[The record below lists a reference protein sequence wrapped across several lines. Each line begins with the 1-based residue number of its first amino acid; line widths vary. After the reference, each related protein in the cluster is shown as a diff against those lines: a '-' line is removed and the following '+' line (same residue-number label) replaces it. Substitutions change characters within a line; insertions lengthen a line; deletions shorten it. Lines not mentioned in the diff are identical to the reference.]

1 MSISLYNSLS
11 RKMEIF
17 VPINPDAVKMYACG
31 PTVYDFAHIGNARP
45 AITFDILY
53 RLLRYTYGSGHVVY
67 VRNLTDVDDKIIARS
82 QRDKLSIKNL
92 TEMTAQ
98 AYQEDTK
105 GLGCLQPTMQPCATD
120 YIAEMIDMIC
130 RLVTKEHA
138 YVADGHVLFD
148 VTSYPEYGQLSGRNL
163 DQMMAGIRIE
173 VADYKRHNLDFVLW
187 KPSAENEP
195 GWESPFG
202 RGRPG
207 WHIECSAMIEAC
219 LHGSIDIHAGGLD
232 LLFPHHENEIAQS
245 CCARGDTTLASTWLH
260 NGFVT
265 VDGQKMSKSA
275 GNFLTIRAL
284 REAHAGRALRLQ
296 MLMTHYRQPLDWQQS
311 RTEECSLIIKKWFRA
326 IEGHDTAIDCELVSA
341 LEDDLNTPAAITI
354 LHRRARLQEWSYL
367 RFGLE
372 LLGFMDADVDALQT
386 NDRPSKELVED
397 IIKQRN
403 TARKNKDFAAAD
415 SLRDQLTKM
424 GVTIK
429 DGPDGTNWE
438 YN

>member
-11 RKMEIF
+11 RNMEVF
-17 VPINPDAVKMYACG
+17 VPANPDAVKMYACG

-163 DQMMAGIRIE
+163 DQMMAGIRIKWLITK
-173 VADYKRHNLDFVLW
+173 AQFRF
-187 KPSAENEP
+187 
-195 GWESPFG
+195 
-202 RGRPG
+202 
-207 WHIECSAMIEAC
+207 CSME
-219 LHGSIDIHAGGLD
+219 
-232 LLFPHHENEIAQS
+232 
-245 CCARGDTTLASTWLH
+245 
-260 NGFVT
+260 
-265 VDGQKMSKSA
+265 
-275 GNFLTIRAL
+275 TIS
-284 REAHAGRALRLQ
+284 RERTRL
-296 MLMTHYRQPLDWQQS
+296 
-311 RTEECSLIIKKWFRA
+311 
-326 IEGHDTAIDCELVSA
+326 G
-341 LEDDLNTPAAITI
+341 
-354 LHRRARLQEWSYL
+354 
-367 RFGLE
+367 
-372 LLGFMDADVDALQT
+372 
-386 NDRPSKELVED
+386 
-397 IIKQRN
+397 
-403 TARKNKDFAAAD
+403 
-415 SLRDQLTKM
+415 
-424 GVTIK
+424 
-429 DGPDGTNWE
+429 
-438 YN
+438 